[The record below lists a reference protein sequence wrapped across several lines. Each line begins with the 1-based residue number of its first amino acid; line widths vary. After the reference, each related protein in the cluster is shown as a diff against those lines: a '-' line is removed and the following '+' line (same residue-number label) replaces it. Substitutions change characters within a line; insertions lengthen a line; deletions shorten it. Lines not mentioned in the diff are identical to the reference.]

1 MMENKQDVKIK
12 KMPHHEPK
20 GPCLTRP
27 PYRQGKKLTAVKV
40 LRTEYW
46 KLYPTLYC
54 IRCTFLSFNV

>member
-46 KLYPTLYC
+46 KFACLGVYSK
-54 IRCTFLSFNV
+54 R